1 MKKVKRLFG
10 SLRKNFEWS
19 AKAMYVMP
27 YAK

>member
-10 SLRKNFEWS
+10 SLRKNYEWS
-19 AKAMYVMP
+19 TKAMYAMP

>member
-27 YAK
+27 YAR

>member
-19 AKAMYVMP
+19 AKAVYAMP